1 MYKVTVKSYMTH
13 EATPSFD
20 FMSKW
25 NGNVP
30 MPSQEMV
37 GEIINETPGMYFMRL
52 TTNNES
58 WSGWVIKSAILEL
71 TEITD
76 SQIHKETPT
85 TKTSAKEIH
94 IRIADSKKAF
104 SEQSLYISF
113 EYDSDIV
120 DVIRDLPE
128 RYYNKNTREWE
139 VPSKEL
145 DNLKTLLGRYNL
157 TFEGTIKVLKTEPKV
172 AKVPKNFEF
181 KTEPFEHQIDG
192 FNYGLSHNSWL
203 LGDEQGLGKTKQ
215 VIDIAVAKKIEKGYK
230 HCLIICG
237 VNGLKW
243 NWVREISTHSNEG
256 SFILGQKQVK
266 GKLLIGS
273 NADKLADVKNLDKID
288 DYFIITNIESL
299 RSEDI
304 AKELS
309 TRCKSGDIGLV
320 AIDEIHKCK
329 NPSSQQSKGLLKIDA
344 EYKIAMTGT
353 PLMNTPLDLFFILK
367 WLGYEKHAF
376 YAFKNHY
383 CNMGGFGGYQ
393 VVSYKNLD
401 ELQKQLNEVM
411 LRRLKS
417 EVLDLPDKLYVD
429 EFVEMT
435 SKQEQVYKEVSADVQ
450 LNIDKIKASNNPL
463 AELIRLRQATGY
475 TGILSNIVAESA
487 KLDRMEELVKEAT
500 DNGKKC
506 VIFSNW
512 TQITGPAAER
522 LKAYRP
528 IVLTGETKDAD
539 RQFLVQQFQ
548 EVDNVKVAIGTTG
561 AMGTG
566 ITLTAG
572 TVVIFLDEPWTN
584 AAKEQ
589 AIDRCHRIG
598 TTDNIT
604 IYTIMAHNTID
615 ERIHS
620 IVLQKGEIA
629 DFMVDG
635 KVMNNRAMVDFL
647 LS

>member
-1 MYKVTVKSYMTH
+1 MYKVVVKDYMTQR
-13 EATPSFD
+13 ATKDFD
-20 FMSKW
+20 FMLKW
-25 NGNVP
+25 NANIP
-30 MPSQEMV
+30 MPNTVMF
-37 GEIINETPGMYFMRL
+37 GDILNETQGMYFMSL
-52 TTNNES
+52 EANDVH
-58 WSGWVIKSAILEL
+58 WSGWIIKSSLLEL
-71 TEITD
+71 TELND
-76 SQIHKETPT
+76 VNNFEESPK
-85 TKTSAKEIH
+85 TKTTDIH

-113 EYDSDIV
+113 EYDESIIEKV
-120 DVIRDLPE
+120 RNLPE
-128 RYYNKNTREWE
+128 RYYNKNTKEWE
-139 VPSKEL
+139 VPAKEL
-145 DNLKTLLGRYNL
+145 DTIRGLFVDYNL
-157 TFEGTIKVLKTEPKV
+157 TVEGEIRVVEKKTEV
-172 AKVPKNFEF
+172 AKVPKGFEF
-181 KTEPFEHQIDG
+181 KTKPFEHQIAG
-192 FNYGLSHNSWL
+192 FNYGLSHSAWL

-215 VIDIAVAKKIEKGYK
+215 VIDIAIAKKIEKGYK

-243 NWVREISTHSNEG
+243 NWVREIETHSNEG
-256 SFILGQKQVK
+256 AYILGQREFRAKTT
-266 GKLLIGS
+266 IGS

-288 DYFIITNIESL
+288 SYFIITNIESL

-309 TRCKSGDIGLV
+309 ARCKAGNIGLV

-344 EYKIAMTGT
+344 DYKIAMTGT
-353 PLMNTPLDLFFILK
+353 PLMNTPLDLFIILK

-383 CNMGGFGGYQ
+383 CVMGGFGGYQ
-393 VVSYKNLD
+393 IVSYKNLD
-401 ELQKQLNEVM
+401 ELQGQLNEIM

-417 EVLDLPDKLYVD
+417 QVLDLPDKLYVD

-435 SKQEQVYKEVSADVQ
+435 PKQEQVYKEVSADVQ
-450 LNIDKIKASNNPL
+450 MNIDKIKASNNPL

-475 TGILSNIVAESA
+475 TGILSNNIAESA

-512 TQITGPAAER
+512 TQITGTAAER
-522 LKAYRP
+522 LKQYKP

-548 EVDNVKVAIGTTG
+548 ELDSVKVAIGTTG

-629 DFMVDG
+629 DFMVDN
-635 KVMNNRAMVDFL
+635 KVIDNRALVDFL

>member
-1 MYKVTVKSYMTH
+1 MYKVVVKEYMTQKS
-13 EATPSFD
+13 TPDFD
-20 FMSKW
+20 FMAKW
-25 NGNVP
+25 NANVP
-30 MPSQEMV
+30 MPRTVMF
-37 GEIINETPGMYFMRL
+37 GDILNETKGMYFMAL
-52 TTNNES
+52 EADDVH
-58 WSGWVIKSAILEL
+58 WSGWVIKSSLLEL
-71 TEITD
+71 TELDNINNV
-76 SQIHKETPT
+76 SKSP
-85 TKTSAKEIH
+85 KTNASDVH

-104 SEQSLYISF
+104 SEQSLYVSF
-113 EYDSDIV
+113 DYDESIIEI
-120 DVIRDLPE
+120 IRNLPE
-128 RYYNKNTREWE
+128 RYYNKSTKEWE
-139 VPSKEL
+139 IPAKEL
-145 DNLKTLLGRYNL
+145 DALKSAFTNYHV
-157 TFEGTIKVLKTEPKV
+157 TVEGKIRKITKTPKV
-172 AKVPKNFEF
+172 VASVPDGFEF
-181 KTEPFEHQIDG
+181 KTEPFAHQVEG
-192 FNYGLSHNSWL
+192 FNYGLSHKAWL

-215 VIDIAVAKKIEKGYK
+215 VIDIAIAKKIEKGYK
-230 HCLIICG
+230 HCLIVCG

-243 NWVREISTHSNEG
+243 NWVREIETHSYEG
-256 SFILGQKQVK
+256 GYILGQREFRA
-266 GKLLIGS
+266 KLTIGS
-273 NADKLADVKNLDKID
+273 NADKLTDVKNLDKID
-288 DYFIITNIESL
+288 SYFIITNIESL

-304 AKELS
+304 AKELAA
-309 TRCKSGDIGLV
+309 RCKSGDIGLV

-344 EYKIAMTGT
+344 DYKIAMTGT
-353 PLMNTPLDLFFILK
+353 PLMNTPLDIFIILK

-393 VVSYKNLD
+393 VVSYKNLE

-435 SKQEQVYKEVSADVQ
+435 PKQEQVYKEVSADVQ

-475 TGILSNIVAESA
+475 TGILSNIVTESA

-522 LKAYRP
+522 LKQYKP

-548 EVDNVKVAIGTTG
+548 EMDSVKVAIGTTG

-629 DFMVDG
+629 DFMVDN
-635 KVMNNRAMVDFL
+635 KVIDNRALVDFL